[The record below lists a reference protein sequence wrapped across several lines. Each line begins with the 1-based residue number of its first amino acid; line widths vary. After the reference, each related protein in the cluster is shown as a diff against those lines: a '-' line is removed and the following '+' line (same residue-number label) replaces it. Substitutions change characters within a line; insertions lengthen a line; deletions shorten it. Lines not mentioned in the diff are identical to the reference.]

1 MHYYLNLSKDI
12 KVDDRLTTIISVFIR
27 DNFFDYDDIDEEE
40 FERICQIVYNVYL
53 SNDDIT
59 LEDIIDIIYQL
70 TINKEDNVCNFFEA
84 DGNVYDFY
92 AVVFCP
98 FVPRFC
104 RCGCFDD
111 KSCVII
117 PKTCLFQ
124 LFCPE
129 VHN

>member
-59 LEDIIDIIYQL
+59 LEGIIDIIYQL
-70 TINKEDNVCNFFEA
+70 TIDKEDTKCVTRNA
-84 DGNVYDFY
+84 II
-92 AVVFCP
+92 
-98 FVPRFC
+98 
-104 RCGCFDD
+104 D
-111 KSCVII
+111 KI
-117 PKTCLFQ
+117 
-124 LFCPE
+124 E
-129 VHN
+129 EGDY